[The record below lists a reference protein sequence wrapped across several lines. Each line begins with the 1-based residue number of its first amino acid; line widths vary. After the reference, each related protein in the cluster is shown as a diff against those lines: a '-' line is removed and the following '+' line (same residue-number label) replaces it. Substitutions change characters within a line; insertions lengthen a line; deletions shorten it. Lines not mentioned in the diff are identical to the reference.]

1 MSVTNRVVRWG
12 GMRAS
17 RRLSR
22 SLPWIGTA
30 IALATVAATIRRK
43 GVVRGSLDSGLN
55 ALPFIGLLKAGIEV
69 IRGRDLFPD
78 KPGAASPRAS

>member
-1 MSVTNRVVRWG
+1 MSMTNRLARWG

-22 SLPWIGTA
+22 AIPLIGTA
-30 IALATVAATIRRK
+30 VALVTVAATIRRK

-55 ALPFIGLLKAGIEV
+55 ALPFVGALKAGIEV
-69 IRGRDLFPD
+69 IRGRDLFRD
-78 KPGAASPRAS
+78 KVAPPTRVS